1 VQLAHVGFKPRSGAP
16 FRLSVRSTNSQANGS
31 VAPRETMPGSHRARR
46 RGSDARLEAAGRRRE
61 ESPPPTKPSIAPPS
75 ARPLVRPSLI
85 GDASPLLQLERT
97 TPTLTYSVVLAFGAI
112 AVGLG
117 ALIAASGTRAS
128 GTWFAG
134 TLWFVAVSTLIFSSS
149 MSVVITLSFSR
160 RLRVL
165 ADATWRLAQ
174 HRSEPPREPPKGDAL
189 TSLAQSVTKMAERIA
204 ALTSELEQ
212 CVEEEQ
218 ARVDSLVRER
228 TQALARESDDY
239 RRMLGDTKGLLT
251 IDRDGRVVTQSNV
264 LDSWLGSMPRTGPFW
279 EYFER
284 ASAGAGGRFESAWA
298 RAVGAAKPADLNAMP
313 TSLIVGQRH
322 FALEYKSV
330 VDGDGKLDRILVL
343 LSDVT
348 IPAPDPATTSGRI
361 PT

>member
-1 VQLAHVGFKPRSGAP
+1 MRH
-16 FRLSVRSTNSQANGS
+16 
-31 VAPRETMPGSHRARR
+31 
-46 RGSDARLEAAGRRRE
+46 
-61 ESPPPTKPSIAPPS
+61 
-75 ARPLVRPSLI
+75 SLI

-117 ALIAASGTRAS
+117 ALIASWSGARAG

-149 MSVVITLSFSR
+149 MSVAITLSLSR

-174 HRSEPPREPPKGDAL
+174 HRSEPPLQPPKGDAL
-189 TSLAQSVTKMAERIA
+189 TTLAHSVTKMAERIA
-204 ALTSELEQ
+204 AVSSELEQ

-228 TQALARESDDY
+228 TRALARESDDY
-239 RRMLGDTKGLLT
+239 RRMLGDAKGLLT

-264 LDSWLGSMPRTGPFW
+264 LESWLGSMPRTGQFW

-284 ASAGAGGRFESAWA
+284 ASTGAGGRFESAWA
-298 RAVGAAKPADLNAMP
+298 RAIGTASPADLNAMP
-313 TSLIVGQRH
+313 TSLVVGERH

-330 VDGDGKLDRILVL
+330 VDGDGKLDRVLVL

-348 IPAPDPATTSGRI
+348 VPAPDPATTSGLT